1 MRRLVKALVWA
12 IAGCA
17 LAACGNAAPAP
28 SAPPS
33 ATSSAA
39 AKPSAASVAPKPA
52 GSSAAPKPAGSASAA
67 ASGRLMSVRWGEL
80 TPSVSD
86 SGMLIATA
94 KGWFE
99 EQGLK
104 IEAQHF
110 DTAINMIAPLGTNRL
125 EAGGGAIGAS
135 LFNAVNRDIPIMI
148 TADKGSALPGGGYQG
163 LVVRKD
169 LVASGKFK
177 STADLQGM
185 KVAVAA
191 PGGVGE
197 YDVERLLKTA
207 NLSIKDIQLVQLAY
221 PNMAAALTNKSID
234 AADVVEPFLT
244 DFVHKDLVALYQR
257 SGQWAPDEQIAAIL
271 FSPEFAKNNAAANR
285 FMTAY
290 VKGVRFYNDA
300 FVKKDPRARGEVID
314 ILASR
319 TSLKDKALF
328 DEVGM
333 PGLNPDGTVNL
344 RDLKAQQDYYL
355 STGAQKKSVDLD
367 RVVNRDFAAAAVQQ
381 LGPYK

>member
-1 MRRLVKALVWA
+1 
-12 IAGCA
+12 
-17 LAACGNAAPAP
+17 
-28 SAPPS
+28 
-33 ATSSAA
+33 
-39 AKPSAASVAPKPA
+39 
-52 GSSAAPKPAGSASAA
+52 
-67 ASGRLMSVRWGEL
+67 MSVRWGEL